1 MCLTT
6 SELASLLVRAPM
18 PLASYVSEPSLS
30 VGGHTSAATCLAV
43 LYEPQDTRI
52 KKGAPACSQG
62 VLAWF
67 QGPFTWFQGPR
78 IRAVETCKTC
88 GRAVTVQRRP
98 S

>member
-30 VGGHTSAATCLAV
+30 VGGHTCAATCLTV

-52 KKGAPACSQG
+52 KKGAPACS
-62 VLAWF
+62 